1 MVSTDITVYG
11 AYWCPDCR
19 RSKMFLV
26 EPSNAQ
32 LAAKQLMRPKVKP
45 KTKIINGARQGSQS
59 VVMDQE
65 TVP

>member
-11 AYWCPDCR
+11 AYWCPDYR

-26 EPSNAQ
+26 EPSNVQ
-32 LAAKQLMRPKVKP
+32 LAAKQLMRPMVKP
-45 KTKIINGARQGSQS
+45 KTKKISGTRQGSQS